1 MENDFKFGYNEEY
14 DVTIHEH
21 PLNLSI
27 PAGQKIL
34 FIDGQWDLGSPVAN
48 KDSLAEPKFSKE
60 NSLLEIFGPGTEQS
74 EGSASWVEIIFHND
88 KIKLPMDFLFSFLKY
103 YNCISC
109 FAVTDAYIYEHLPE
123 YGKPVDIETE
133 EGIVEAYKLV
143 NEGSKTALWFYMP
156 VYACMTEDETSVWKK
171 VMPELLSDKI

>member
-103 YNCISC
+103 YNIKLINLNLPILFQYYPVLLLTTLYTGLQNYL
-109 FAVTDAYIYEHLPE
+109 FA
-123 YGKPVDIETE
+123 
-133 EGIVEAYKLV
+133 
-143 NEGSKTALWFYMP
+143 
-156 VYACMTEDETSVWKK
+156 
-171 VMPELLSDKI
+171 